1 MLERIK
7 SSKHKLL
14 DQSNIPVIARK
25 WIFNIIRVVLIL
37 SFCFVILY
45 PILYMVSQGIR
56 SWEDLYD
63 PSVVW
68 IPKHFSLKSMK
79 LAIEGMDYAKSA
91 LSSGGIALLCT
102 VAQLVCCSMAG
113 YGFARFRFPFKK
125 LLFGLCLFSVVVPMQ
140 MVIIPTFMQIKH
152 FNVLGIGAL
161 LNLFTGSYPDFNNTI
176 WGVLIPALLGNGI
189 RGSMY
194 IFIFRQFF
202 RGIPKDLEDAA
213 HIDGAGHVRSFLS
226 IIIPNAG
233 APFLVVF
240 ILSVI
245 WYWNDGLVVNFFY
258 NSAPSIAMALL
269 NIVSNNT
276 LAGTEYTV
284 TEVLAI
290 QQAGAILMV
299 LPPLVMFLFLQRFFV
314 ESIDKTGLK

>member
-1 MLERIK
+1 MLEK
-7 SSKHKLL
+7 AKHRKHELL
-14 DQSNIPVIARK
+14 NRYNAPAVAGK
-25 WIFNIIRVVLIL
+25 WIFIILRAALIL

-45 PILYMVSQGIR
+45 PILYMLSQGLR

-68 IPKHFSLKSMK
+68 IPKHYSLKSVK
-79 LAIEGMDYAKSA
+79 LALEGMDYINSA
-91 LSSGGIALLCT
+91 LYSGGIALICT
-102 VAQLVCCSMAG
+102 AAELVCCAMAG

-125 LLFGLCLFSVVVPMQ
+125 LLFGLCLFSIVVPTQ
-140 MVIIPTFMQIKH
+140 MIIIPMFMQIKH
-152 FNVLGIGAL
+152 FNVLGIGAVIH
-161 LNLFTGSYPDFNNTI
+161 LFTGSYPDFNDSI

-213 HIDGAGHVRSFLS
+213 HIDGAGHLRSFLK

-245 WYWNDGLVVNFFY
+245 WYWNDGIVVNFFY
-258 NSAPSIAMALL
+258 NSAPSISMSLL
-269 NIVSNNT
+269 NIVPNNT
-276 LAGTEYTV
+276 LAGSAYST

-290 QQAGAILMV
+290 QQAGAIFMI
-299 LPPLVMFLFLQRFFV
+299 LPPLIMFLFLQRFFV